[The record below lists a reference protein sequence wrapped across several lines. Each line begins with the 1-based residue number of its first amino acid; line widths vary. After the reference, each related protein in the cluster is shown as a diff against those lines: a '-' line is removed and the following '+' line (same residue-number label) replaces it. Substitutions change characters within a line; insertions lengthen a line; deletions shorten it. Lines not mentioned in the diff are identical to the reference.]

1 MKTMINRQTPIKI
14 IDRHCGSGKTT
25 AMIDGFSND
34 NNYLVVVPYKTEI
47 ERVIKQSTKVAFVQ
61 PNEEDNDDRTK
72 RESLRQLLSSGCNVV
87 TSHALHELILPIVNE
102 GLLDNY
108 HIIIDE
114 VPNVAS
120 NDYSLSKRS
129 VEEFYI
135 SNGYIDVEPI
145 TDLIRPTMK
154 WYDNRDEVKDT
165 LNTKLIRSAEG
176 GCLYLQSNS
185 QFIKAMPRALL
196 VTGLSTTIMTYKAE
210 GSMLLPYLRKLEL
223 PFVVAN
229 DNELEDVSF
238 KQKAAELITIES
250 FMPNADFKFTH
261 NEQIQRLK
269 DGCYTTKVSK
279 ALNNLRSRQ
288 LKNVPIENVMITC
301 AKYAWYTNGDK
312 VANKPGPFAKN
323 SNLWGANWLANITRG
338 TNDFVHCS
346 HLIYLHNKHPNPAL
360 ASWLG
365 VGTKH
370 HSDAHA
376 LTELIQWVWR
386 SRIRR
391 GEPITLYFAS
401 KRMRQLFE
409 DWLGINNH

>member
-25 AMIDGFSND
+25 AMIEGFSND
-34 NNYLVVVPYKTEI
+34 NNYLVVVPYVTEI
-47 ERVIKQSTKVAFVQ
+47 ERVIRQSTKVTFVQ
-61 PNEEDNDDRTK
+61 PNKEDNDDTTK
-72 RESLRQLLSSGCNVV
+72 RESLRQLLRSGCNVV
-87 TSHALHELILPIVNE
+87 TSHALHELMLPIVNE

-114 VPNVAS
+114 APNVAS
-120 NDYSLSKRS
+120 NEFSLSKRS

-135 SNGYIDVEPI
+135 SNGYIDVEPM
-145 TDLIRPTMK
+145 TGLIRPILK

-176 GCLYLQSNS
+176 GCLYLHDNS
-185 QFIKAMPRALL
+185 QFIEAMPKALL
-196 VTGLSTTIMTYKAE
+196 VAGLSTTIMTYKAE

-229 DNELEDVSF
+229 DNEVEDVSF
-238 KQKAAELITIES
+238 KQKASELITIES
-250 FMPNADFKFTH
+250 FMPNANFKFMHT
-261 NEQIQRLK
+261 EQTQKLK
-269 DGCYTTKVSK
+269 DCRYTGKVSK

-288 LKNVPIENVMITC
+288 LKNVSIENVMITC
-301 AKYAWYTNGDK
+301 AKVAWYANG
-312 VANKPGPFAKN
+312 NKASNKLGPFAKN

-338 TNDFVHCS
+338 TNDFAHCS

-360 ASWLG
+360 TSWLG
-365 VGTKH
+365 VGNKH
-370 HSDAHA
+370 YTDTHA

-386 SRIRR
+386 SRIRK
-391 GEPITLYFAS
+391 GEPITLYFAA

-409 DWLGINNH
+409 AWLFS

>member
-129 VEEFYI
+129 VEAFYI

-250 FMPNADFKFTH
+250 FMPSAFVAVNQACKKFLQTD
-261 NEQIQRLK
+261 NK
-269 DGCYTTKVSK
+269 YVYTTPKSYLEMVK
-279 ALNNLRSRQ
+279 LYQ
-288 LKNVPIENVMITC
+288 VFLKK
-301 AKYAWYTNGDK
+301 KYRT
-312 VANKPGPFAKN
+312 
-323 SNLWGANWLANITRG
+323 
-338 TNDFVHCS
+338 
-346 HLIYLHNKHPNPAL
+346 
-360 ASWLG
+360 
-365 VGTKH
+365 
-370 HSDAHA
+370 
-376 LTELIQWVWR
+376 
-386 SRIRR
+386 
-391 GEPITLYFAS
+391 
-401 KRMRQLFE
+401 
-409 DWLGINNH
+409 

>member
-1 MKTMINRQTPIKI
+1 M
-14 IDRHCGSGKTT
+14 
-25 AMIDGFSND
+25 
-34 NNYLVVVPYKTEI
+34 
-47 ERVIKQSTKVAFVQ
+47 
-61 PNEEDNDDRTK
+61 
-72 RESLRQLLSSGCNVV
+72 
-87 TSHALHELILPIVNE
+87 LPIVNE

-120 NDYSLSKRS
+120 NEFSLSKRS

-135 SNGYIDVEPI
+135 SNGYINVEPM
-145 TDLIRPTMK
+145 TGLIRPTLK
-154 WYDNRDEVKDT
+154 WHDNRDEVKDT

-176 GCLYLQSNS
+176 GCLYLHNNS
-185 QFIKAMPRALL
+185 QFIEAMPKALL
-196 VTGLSTTIMTYKAE
+196 VAGLSTTIMTYKAE

-229 DNELEDVSF
+229 DNEVEDVSF
-238 KQKAAELITIES
+238 KQKAAELITIEN

-261 NEQIQRLK
+261 TEQMQRLK
-269 DGCYTTKVSK
+269 DGRYTTKVSK

-288 LKNVPIENVMITC
+288 LKSVPIENVMITC
-301 AKYAWYTNGDK
+301 AKVAWYANGDK
-312 VANKPGPFAKN
+312 ASNKPGQFAKN

-338 TNDFVHCS
+338 TNDFAHCS

-360 ASWLG
+360 TSWLG
-365 VGTKH
+365 VGNKH
-370 HSDAHA
+370 YTDTHA

-391 GEPITLYFAS
+391 GEPITLYFAA

-409 DWLGINNH
+409 AWLFS